1 MQRETTAPVTYRE
14 SLSVAWL
21 LIWRGVL
28 INMLIGAAF
37 GFVLGIVLFF
47 AGRAEHVSLISGV
60 AGIIAGVFIG
70 GPLVT
75 RMMFRKRF
83 SGFSVR
89 LVRE

>member
-1 MQRETTAPVTYRE
+1 MPPETTAPVTYRE

-28 INMLIGAAF
+28 INMLIGAAV
-37 GFVLGIVLFF
+37 GFLIGVVLFF
-47 AGRAEHVSLISGV
+47 AGHAELVSVISGI
-60 AGIIAGVFIG
+60 AGLIVGVFIG

-83 SGFSVR
+83 SGFSVQ